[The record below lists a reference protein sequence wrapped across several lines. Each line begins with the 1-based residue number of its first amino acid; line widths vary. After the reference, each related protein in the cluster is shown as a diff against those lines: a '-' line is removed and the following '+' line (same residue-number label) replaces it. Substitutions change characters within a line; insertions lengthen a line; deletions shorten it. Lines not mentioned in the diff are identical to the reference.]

1 MSIDELRGQ
10 IQRQFGGIPPGRLP
24 ARLQPSNGSSAA
36 QHAADGNALTAEG
49 PGSSGASPLAQ
60 APLSAAQWSAAAAL
74 QEHDGPFKQRHE
86 VLPPVQHRFGV
97 GPTAP
102 DEQPTVAVYRH
113 RLLQQFMLSIFCK
126 LPVRPVTRMR
136 DLRCVL
142 CPAASIINCWMTILL
157 LFDHAAALLNLV
169 CCRRIGAPMAAPLF
183 ILLRSALPLQ
193 SAVQGAVHVAHRA
206 VRAALPAGRTV
217 CGGQPAVHIHR
228 DGPLGLST

>member
-24 ARLQPSNGSSAA
+24 APPPQAALQPSNGSSAA
-36 QHAADGNALTAEG
+36 QRAAGGNALTAEG

-74 QEHDGPFKQRHE
+74 REHNGPFKQRHE

-97 GPTAP
+97 GPTAQ

-126 LPVRPVTRMR
+126 LPVRAVTRMR

-142 CPAASIINCWMTILL
+142 CAAAAASISHQSLDDN
-157 LFDHAAALLNLV
+157 
-169 CCRRIGAPMAAPLF
+169 
-183 ILLRSALPLQ
+183 SASL
-193 SAVQGAVHVAHRA
+193 
-206 VRAALPAGRTV
+206 
-217 CGGQPAVHIHR
+217 
-228 DGPLGLST
+228 